1 MLLSRRSSPSDTAA
15 AVWQESPSGSR
26 LANDFNSAAEDNES
40 AADSKLS
47 LADITGVITVPGGGN
62 LGSLKKAWASGGKL
76 SKPTLAERERD
87 NIIEMLRSTADSA
100 QAEVTALKEQL
111 ATSQHKLLACE
122 AEYETLLQELKLEG
136 NTLKSKDKARFRKAL
151 QDVRDYEMYK
161 TVMESTMIKIQE
173 EMQSIAADNDQLKKE
188 NVQLKMKVQKH
199 ISDELLKDRENIDAK
214 KLVAATNEKLEEA
227 EREIKKLVKARDVAV
242 STVSK
247 VKGDTAKKVSDM
259 QRDLKEKEE
268 DNVNLRKRLADSL
281 KEVQSLRERKKAIEA
296 AYSQDSSILRGNQS
310 NTISMLIQY
319 QEENDTLRAALTE
332 LADAHTHGPLS
343 TISSGGKTPTTYTGL
358 PVTSGIKARGF
369 ITSTPTI
376 SNKNSLSTPST
387 GVLVSTPVS
396 KGDLSFA
403 SAGDENFTV
412 SNGNSA

>member
-26 LANDFNSAAEDNES
+26 LANAFNSAAEDNES